1 MATTPNERVL
11 DDCAHTR
18 VGDVPPVPQSVGALF
33 ADLRLTRADD
43 VDRRRELLDWL
54 IQHEPSKRLIR
65 SLERR
70 GYADLVAEAAAKR

>member
-33 ADLRLTRADD
+33 ADLRLT
-43 VDRRRELLDWL
+43 
-54 IQHEPSKRLIR
+54 
-65 SLERR
+65 
-70 GYADLVAEAAAKR
+70 

>member
-1 MATTPNERVL
+1 MAMTPNERVL

-43 VDRRRELLDWL
+43 VDRLRELLDWL
-54 IQHEPSKRLIR
+54 IHHEPSKRLIR
-65 SLERR
+65 GLARE
-70 GYADLVAEAAAKR
+70 GYAGLIAEAAAKR